1 MNIQEANQYL
11 APNYGRFPI
20 TLVKGQGAR
29 LWDDAGK
36 SYLDFVSGIAV
47 NTLGHA
53 HPAMVKTI
61 SEQAATML
69 HCSNL
74 YFNPQQNELAKQLVE
89 LSGLDK
95 VFFCNSGA
103 EANEAA
109 IKIVRKYF
117 HDQGKQKYTI
127 ITATQSFHGRTMQTI
142 AATGQ
147 DKVKEGFAPLPQGF
161 KHVPLNDID
170 ALEQAIDDTTAA
182 IMLEPLQGEGG
193 VNLAT
198 VEYLKAVRALCND
211 KGILLIF
218 DEIQTGIGRC
228 GAMFA
233 FQKAG
238 ISPDILTLAK
248 GLGGGIPIG
257 AMMASENVAPSLS
270 AGSHGT
276 TFGGNPMS
284 CAVALTILD
293 VIEQENILENVKQ
306 RSEQLRA
313 GLQKLVVTYP
323 FFSEVRGDG
332 LLLGLACDK
341 EVMPMIHACREY
353 GLLVLAA
360 GPHVMRFLPALN
372 ITEDEVAEGLALL
385 NKSLEGLNE

>member
-29 LWDDAGK
+29 LWDDTGK
-36 SYLDFVSGIAV
+36 SYLDFVAGIAV

-53 HPAMVKTI
+53 HPAMIKTI
-61 SEQAATML
+61 SKQAATML

-147 DKVKEGFAPLPQGF
+147 DKVKEGFAPLPIGF
-161 KHVPLNDID
+161 KHVPLNDFET
-170 ALEQAIDDTTAA
+170 LEQAIDNHTAA

-193 VNLAT
+193 VNNVCPHYLAD
-198 VEYLKAVRALCND
+198 VRKLCD
-211 KGILLIF
+211 QHDILLIF
-218 DEIQTGIGRC
+218 DEIQTGIARC

-233 FQKAG
+233 FELAG
-238 ISPDILTLAK
+238 VSPDILTLAK
-248 GLGGGIPIG
+248 GLGGGVPIG
-257 AMMASENVAPSLS
+257 AMLACKKVAPSLS

-284 CAVALTILD
+284 CAAALTVLQ
-293 VIEQENILENVKQ
+293 VLEQENILENVNQ
-306 RSEQLRA
+306 RSKQLQA
-313 GLQKLVVTYP
+313 GLQKLVDTYP
-323 FFSEVRGDG
+323 FFSEVRGHG
-332 LLLGLACDK
+332 LLLGLACEK
-341 EVMPMIHACREY
+341 EVMPIIHACREH

-360 GPHVMRFLPALN
+360 GPHVLRFLPALN
-372 ITEDEVAEGLALL
+372 ITEAEIEEGLTLL
-385 NKSLEGLNE
+385 NKSIEGLDL